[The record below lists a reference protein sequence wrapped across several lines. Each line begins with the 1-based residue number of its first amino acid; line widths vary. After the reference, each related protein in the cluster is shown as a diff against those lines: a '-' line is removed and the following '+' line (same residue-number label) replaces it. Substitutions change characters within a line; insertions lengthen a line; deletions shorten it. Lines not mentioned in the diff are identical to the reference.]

1 MIENTVE
8 REGQE
13 EAAAMEQERKGTSDG
28 GWETPAPNHHR
39 PDEGKGDDD
48 FCFLQFF
55 SHHRFLP

>member
-39 PDEGKGDDD
+39 RHEGKGDDD
-48 FCFLQFF
+48 FCFL
-55 SHHRFLP
+55 